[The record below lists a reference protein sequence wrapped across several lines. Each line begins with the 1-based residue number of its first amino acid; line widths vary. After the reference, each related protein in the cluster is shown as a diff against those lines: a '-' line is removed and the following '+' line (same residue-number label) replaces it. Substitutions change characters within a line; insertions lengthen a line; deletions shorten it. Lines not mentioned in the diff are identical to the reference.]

1 MQIKVIDV
9 EVEKVQKGKNSYE
22 VAEVLYDQGGQKRSF
37 KVISFASPAV
47 FKTISQA
54 TKGDEFD
61 VEVTKNDAGF
71 NQWVSCTPSDGSG
84 SASHSVPSRSSSGT
98 GSTAAPARTSTYE
111 TPEERAN
118 RQRLIVRQ
126 SSLTAALGILSP
138 GTKEPLDV
146 QVVKALAEELTD
158 WVFEKP
164 DLFAQSNDLEE

>member
-1 MQIKVIDV
+1 MQIRLIDV

-71 NQWVSCTPSDGSG
+71 NQWVSCVPAGSEAG
-84 SASHSVPSRSSSGT
+84 SSANESRASRPAGN
-98 GSTAAPARTSTYE
+98 STTTPARTSTYE

-164 DLFAQSNDLEE
+164 DLFAQNNDLEE

>member
-1 MQIKVIDV
+1 MQIKIVDV

-71 NQWVSCTPSDGSG
+71 NQWVSCVPAGADGG
-84 SASHSVPSRSSSGT
+84 ERNVPSQTKAASNGNNQST
-98 GSTAAPARTSTYE
+98 GRVSTYE

-138 GTKEPLDV
+138 GTKEPLNV

-164 DLFAQSNDLEE
+164 DLFAQNNDLEE